1 MNPKQRILI
10 SNELNDYGWDFKKII
25 KNDWS

>member
-1 MNPKQRILI
+1 VNPKQRILI

-25 KNDWS
+25 KND